1 MGETEIK
8 SQTHLSDAASPLK
21 NDSLITWLRDNV
33 PFGSVWLPT
42 DKYTP
47 RDTIL
52 PRFGRSRGYHIRKKV
67 IYYLIPLYLPF
78 FSGEDHHTSKFSPKK
93 TPFLLH
99 VLSQVRYESK
109 CIYWKTK
116 CFFPSTQKTT
126 PKTFQEHSAGRSA
139 LPTPN
144 QFLLKKVGCFF
155 HLVYS
160 WGYFDNS
167 NGQGRKM
174 GEGGCA
180 HLSFSFSLIMYV
192 VRDSVRM
199 YSVIS
204 LFWHVNHWPCSPV
217 YLYLT

>member
-78 FSGEDHHTSKFSPKK
+78 FQGRIIILQSSLRKK

-144 QFLLKKVGCFF
+144 QFLLKKSGAFSILSILGDILTTATDRVAK
-155 HLVYS
+155 
-160 WGYFDNS
+160 WGRGD
-167 NGQGRKM
+167 
-174 GEGGCA
+174 A
-180 HLSFSFSLIMYV
+180 P
-192 VRDSVRM
+192 
-199 YSVIS
+199 IS
-204 LFWHVNHWPCSPV
+204 LFLSLWLCM
-217 YLYLT
+217 LYVILSECIVLYHSSDM